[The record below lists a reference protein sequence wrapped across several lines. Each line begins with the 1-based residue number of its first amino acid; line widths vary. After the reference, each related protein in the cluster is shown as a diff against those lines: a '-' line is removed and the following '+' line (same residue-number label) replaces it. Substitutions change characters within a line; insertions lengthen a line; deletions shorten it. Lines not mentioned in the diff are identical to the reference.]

1 MIQRILI
8 LISLAS
14 LALAQS
20 PLFYCNLVIIEERC
34 TCNFVI
40 YNPAG
45 FNNLTIT
52 ANPAE
57 NCTLSDVVDATGS
70 GLTLNVPSALCNQ
83 LPILEELRMDKLGV
97 NNLVGN
103 PFRNC
108 NNLKKLHLSDNS
120 LSAIPAYAFSNTILE
135 SLKLNQN
142 KITSINSVSFD
153 NLVHLE
159 FLDLSNNS
167 PLALVDDT
175 FDHLENLKFLH
186 MSSCGITSLHP
197 RLFDNLGELRELDTS
212 GNNVTT
218 VVANLFS
225 SLKKLEILN
234 LANCGLTGI
243 TASAIQNNTELL
255 KLNLENNNIKNFN
268 AELFNGQQ
276 KLADLSLAN
285 NNNATITP
293 QLFTPLTSMQRLIL
307 SNCNINAING
317 SWFVQMPNLVE
328 IDLSKNRIPAIP
340 ENTFSSANAIESINL
355 ANNSITILSS
365 RSFGSLHNLHS
376 LHLENNAINQADHH
390 LISHSTEL
398 QAAYF
403 GNNICANFNT
413 DEFSLNRTFYTELL
427 KECFDNFD
435 SIPIAITTINSTI
448 YDWYSVR
455 TNDGW
460 DSLEVSV
467 RAYENVHIAL
477 SNSINTVEPP
487 IEIKIGEDRNRRS
500 HILEQGEI
508 VFTDNVRDRLNRT
521 AERTF
526 IIGWRFGIVMVFR
539 KLDQLPF
546 MAHAIENDF
555 PVNFFGLRT
564 LFTDDVDMTAKWNVT
579 RIQRELQSMAMTKIY
594 QDIEIRRKR
603 GMPIDLQKYL
613 RN

>member
-186 MSSCGITSLHP
+186 MSGITSFQ
-197 RLFDNLGELRELDTS
+197 RGLFVNLGELRELDIS
-212 GNNVTT
+212 GNNVAT
-218 VVANLFS
+218 VAANLFS
-225 SLKKLEILN
+225 SLRKLETLN
-234 LANCGLTGI
+234 LANCELIGI
-243 TASAIQNNTELL
+243 DATAFQNNTELL
-255 KLNLENNNIKNFN
+255 KLNMENNKIRNFN
-268 AELFNGQQ
+268 INIFASQQ
-276 KLADLSLAN
+276 KLEELSLAN
-285 NNNATITP
+285 NAEIP
-293 QLFTPLTSMQRLIL
+293 ISLQAFTPLVSMQRLTL
-307 SNCNINAING
+307 SNCSISSTNS
-317 SWFVQMPNLVE
+317 SWFEQMPNLVE
-328 IDLSKNRIPAIP
+328 IDLSKNNILAIP

-365 RSFGSLHNLHS
+365 RSFGSLHNLRS
-376 LHLENNAINQADHH
+376 LHLENNAINQTDHH

-403 GNNICANFNT
+403 GNNICADFNT
-413 DEFSLNRTFYTELL
+413 DEFSLNRTLYIELL
-427 KECFDNFD
+427 KKCFDNFD
-435 SIPIAITTINSTI
+435 SIPIKIKTTNSTI

-500 HILEQGEI
+500 YILEQGEI
-508 VFTDNVRDRLNRT
+508 VFTDNVRNRLNQT

-539 KLDQLPF
+539 KGDQLPF

-564 LFTDDVDMTAKWNVT
+564 LFTDDVDMTAEWNVK
-579 RIQRELQSMAMTKIY
+579 RIQRAPQSMAMTKIY
-594 QDIEIRRKR
+594 QDIEIRMKR